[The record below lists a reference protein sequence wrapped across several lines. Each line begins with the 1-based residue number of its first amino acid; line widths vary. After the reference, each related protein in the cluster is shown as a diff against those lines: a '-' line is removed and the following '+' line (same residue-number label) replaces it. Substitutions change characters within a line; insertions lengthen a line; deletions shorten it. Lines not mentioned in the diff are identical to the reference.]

1 MIHHW
6 ERGAGYLGDEK
17 YTDTQHAM
25 LIQNTQKTQ
34 EHTENTK
41 KHKSTQKTQEHKKYT
56 DTQHAMYLYRVTDT
70 QVYRQYTDTQHAMLT
85 HKNKP
90 IPTYM
95 RKKCKYKTSNAQT
108 KEKNTEKTVHRTTT
122 QAMITYRKQICVKV

>member
-6 ERGAGYLGDEK
+6 ERGAGYLGDE
-17 YTDTQHAM
+17 
-25 LIQNTQKTQ
+25 
-34 EHTENTK
+34 
-41 KHKSTQKTQEHKKYT
+41 KYT

-85 HKNKP
+85 HKNTQNKP

-95 RKKCKYKTSNAQT
+95 RKK
-108 KEKNTEKTVHRTTT
+108 V
-122 QAMITYRKQICVKV
+122 